1 VHDFSDIRRAVIVAL
16 FSDDVLFN
24 HLVLKG
30 GNALNL
36 VHGMGTRTS
45 LDVDFS
51 MDEDFSNVDEARER
65 IFRALRD
72 RMESIGLVVFDES
85 FAVEPNQRSVTGKD
99 KWGGYQIEFKIISK
113 SKHAALSS
121 QTRKRQ
127 IDAQVVGPEQQRIF
141 KIQISKWEYCGLKQE
156 AELDNYA
163 IYVYPPALIAIEK
176 LRAICQQMPEY
187 PLRGHRKPRGRDFYD
202 IYTVISET
210 NLDLTTPEYLEIIK
224 QVFAAKDVPLSLL
237 PLIPGQREFHLP
249 DWSNVQNS
257 VSGEL
262 RGFDFYFEFVLEQ
275 TRRLKALWDG

>member
-1 VHDFSDIRRAVIVAL
+1 MIVAL

-51 MDEDFSNVDEARER
+51 MDEDFSDVGEARER

-72 RMESIGLVVFDES
+72 RMESIGLVVFDEI
-85 FAVEPNQRSVTGKD
+85 FAVEPNQTSATGKD

-113 SKHAALSS
+113 NKYMALNS
-121 QTRKRQ
+121 QPRKRQ
-127 IDAQVVGPEQQRIF
+127 IDAQVVGPDQQRIF
-141 KIQISKWEYCGLKQE
+141 KIQISKWEYCHPKQE
-156 AELDNYA
+156 TELDDYT

-210 NLDLTTPEYLEIIK
+210 NLDLGAREYLDILK

-237 PLIPGQREFHLP
+237 PLIPSQREFHQP
-249 DWSNVQNS
+249 DWPNVQNS
-257 VSGEL
+257 VSGKLEE
-262 RGFDFYFEFVLEQ
+262 FDFYFNFVVEQ
-275 TRRLKALWDG
+275 TRKLETLWNE